1 MITLNKKYAPL
12 ISDDSR
18 YTVLTGGRGSAK
30 SFSINT
36 YLCLLMLEDNRGI
49 LFLRKTLTSAHVSII
64 PEFIEK
70 LDLLG
75 IRDYFNITK
84 TEIKHKYNG
93 SVIYFRGIQSGSGDN
108 TANLK
113 SLNNI
118 STVVIDEAEELTDEK
133 VFDRIDLSVRQLN
146 VTNKIIIALNPS
158 TKTHWVYVRFFEQAG
173 VQEGFNGVKG
183 NVTYIHTDYRDNAQN
198 LSESFLQQIELI
210 KQNNPEKYNHV
221 ILGGWLN
228 KAEGVIFTNWKIGN
242 FEDNGKTIFGQ
253 DYGFSV
259 DPSTLV
265 EVSIFK
271 SQKKIYLRECFY
283 RTGLTTSEI
292 FEFNR
297 NYAKNSLIVGDSAEP
312 RLIEELKIKG
322 LNIIEAVKGQ
332 GSVTA
337 GIALMQDYELII
349 DPSSVN
355 LIKELNNYVWNDK
368 KSNTPID
375 AYNHIL
381 DAIRYAV
388 SHELM
393 NNHDFFA
400 F

>member
-1 MITLNKKYAPL
+1 MEIKIGDKWNNLSNKT
-12 ISDDSR
+12 R
-18 YTVLTGGRGSAK
+18 YFIITGGRGSGK
-30 SFSINT
+30 SFELTRFATFLTFEKGHS
-36 YLCLLMLEDNRGI
+36 I
-49 LFLRKTLTSAHVSII
+49 LFTRKTLTSAHISII
-64 PEFIEK
+64 PEFQEK
-70 LDLLG
+70 VELLG
-75 IRDYFNITK
+75 AESVFDINKTDITNKQTGSNIIFK
-84 TEIKHKYNG
+84 
-93 SVIYFRGIQSGSGDN
+93 GIQSSSKDN

-113 SLNNI
+113 SLQGVTTWI
-118 STVVIDEAEELTDEK
+118 LDEAEELTDEK
-133 VFDRIDLSVRQLN
+133 VFDRIDLSVRDQ
-146 VTNKIIIALNPS
+146 NKQNRVILILNPT
-158 TKTHWVYVRFFEQAG
+158 TKEHFIYQRFFEQAG

-210 KQNNPEKYNHV
+210 KENNPKKYNHV
-221 ILGGWLN
+221 ILGGWLD

-283 RTGLTTSEI
+283 KTGLTTSEI
-292 FEFNR
+292 FELNR
-297 NYAKNSLIVGDSAEP
+297 NHAKKSLIVGDSAEP
-312 RLIEELKIKG
+312 RLIEELKLKG
-322 LNIIEAVKGQ
+322 LNIIEAVKGP

-349 DPSSVN
+349 DPGSVN

-368 KSNTPID
+368 KNSTPID

-381 DAIRYAV
+381 DSCRYAI

-393 NNHDFFA
+393 GNKEVFF